1 VEDRG
6 GVKGLE
12 DELTDDEEEELIR
25 GGGGE
30 WKMSR
35 KNGPV
40 VACVDSIEA
49 FRHPSPE
56 YSH

>member
-6 GVKGLE
+6 GVKGPE
-12 DELTDDEEEELIR
+12 DELADDEEELIR

-30 WKMSR
+30 WKMSG
-35 KNGPV
+35 KNGPI

-49 FRHPSPE
+49 CSPSF
-56 YSH
+56 S